1 MLHMLPFSVQ
11 MIFYI
16 HIFHW
21 AVVPDRSI
29 DVKDLRGFM
38 SPALKLPS
46 AYYIER

>member
-21 AVVPDRSI
+21 AVVPVTYDRSI
-29 DVKDLRGFM
+29 EVKDLRGFM

-46 AYYIER
+46 AY